1 MAATRAFRTP
11 RVHCRNVPARLSAQ
25 PRLLLLARRSDG
37 VALAAAAYLITE
49 KSFRKIQ
56 GYQDLWMLQALLDE
70 TQTAVQQQ
78 VA

>member
-1 MAATRAFRTP
+1 MVATRAFTLP
-11 RVHCRNVPARLSAQ
+11 RCTAETFQRGFRHSRGFCRWR
-25 PRLLLLARRSDG
+25 DG
-37 VALAAAAYLITE
+37 QMVLRWAAAVYLITE